1 MLTNSEKI
9 SLLYGLYSEL
19 RDMDRWKDIVKPEK
33 KEKIFEWLEELNK
46 DCESPDAIKNTLLLE
61 KYYDEIKDKYEKR
74 VDENFLE
81 DPLNLSNT
89 NFKIPLSVLSKDT
102 GLPIDTI
109 KAVIS
114 QVGNYL
120 LMEID
125 DKLYMG

>member
-19 RDMDRWKDIVKPEK
+19 RDMDRWKDIVKPER

-46 DCESPDAIKNTLLLE
+46 DCKNPDTLENTLLLE

-74 VDENFLE
+74 VDENYLE
-81 DPLNLSNT
+81 DPLNLSMSNH
-89 NFKIPLSVLSKDT
+89 KIPLSALSKDT

-114 QVGNYL
+114 QVGNYI

-125 DKLYMG
+125 DELYMG